1 MKNKLINHRLAFVC
15 ILAALLLNFPIVSSF
30 NKAIFIMGI
39 PILYLYILMVLLFS
53 IVGSMFI
60 IRKK

>member
-60 IRKK
+60 IRNK

>member
-15 ILAALLLNFPIVSSF
+15 ILAALLLNFPIVSAF
-30 NKAIFIMGI
+30 NKTVFVLGI
-39 PILYLYILMVLLFS
+39 PLLYLYILMVLLFS